1 MDQVEILKT
10 KVVVWVEELDAALV
24 SRKIQVLG
32 VVKDRTGLKHAHAA
46 ILSAGVFFLILLS
59 AIGGKALT
67 NCVGFIYPTIMS
79 FQAVKSKDTEDDAYW
94 LTYWIVFGVFQLVES
109 FGDLILG
116 WIPLYNLLKCIILVW
131 LYAPQTKGAQI
142 VFKQFIA
149 PFMKKHSQEI
159 QETIAAA
166 KTFGAQMEAE
176 VVKPTAKHLA
186 NKISETAMD
195 MIASQLR
202 AQQEGAGPT
211 TSNAN

>member
-1 MDQVEILKT
+1 
-10 KVVVWVEELDAALV
+10 
-24 SRKIQVLG
+24 
-32 VVKDRTGLKHAHAA
+32 
-46 ILSAGVFFLILLS
+46 
-59 AIGGKALT
+59 
-67 NCVGFIYPTIMS
+67 MS
-79 FQAVKSKDTEDDAYW
+79 EFNRRSEYS
-94 LTYWIVFGVFQLVES
+94 VFQLVES

-159 QETIAAA
+159 QETIAVRRRVSRRASCRLSISVQAA